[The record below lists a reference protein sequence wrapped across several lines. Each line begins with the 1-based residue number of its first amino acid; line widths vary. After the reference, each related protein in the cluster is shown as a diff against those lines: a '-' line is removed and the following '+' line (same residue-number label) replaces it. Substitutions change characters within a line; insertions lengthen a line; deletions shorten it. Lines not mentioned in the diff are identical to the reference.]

1 MKTNKN
7 SKDIEEFLDD
17 IFKDVEEWDKTESD
31 EEELDL
37 DIDDELENIK
47 AEEDEE
53 EIESNNN
60 SQDGEDKCKI
70 RWFMLLVFGLA
81 ILTICHLWLNREDY
95 FGETTT
101 APSESYCEDF
111 PCDTAAIKRCINAK
125 TGEMEYRGNVKY
137 YVNEDTIFMSDRFHF
152 VDIIYTN
159 NETGRIIPESGIIS
173 NSGFSSNQ
181 IVKQQKNGW
190 WYVTVKRS
198 ESKPKD
204 EYTVTAIVLR
214 ALYVEDSSD
223 DICYDAYL
231 YNVTPSITRYRSEG
245 SPRKSVQKL
254 LECLD

>member
-1 MKTNKN
+1 MKTTKN

-17 IFKDVEEWDKTESD
+17 IFKDVEEWDKTES
-31 EEELDL
+31 EEDELDL
-37 DIDDELENIK
+37 DIDNELENFK
-47 AEEDEE
+47 AEE

-70 RWFMLLVFGLA
+70 RWFLLLVFGLA
-81 ILTICHLWLNREDY
+81 ILTTCHIWLNREDY

-173 NSGFSSNQ
+173 NSEFSSNQ

-214 ALYVEDSSD
+214 ALYVENSSD
-223 DICYDAYL
+223 DVCYDAYL
-231 YNVTPSITRYRSEG
+231 YNVTPSITRDRTEG
-245 SPRKSVQKL
+245 TPSKSVQKL